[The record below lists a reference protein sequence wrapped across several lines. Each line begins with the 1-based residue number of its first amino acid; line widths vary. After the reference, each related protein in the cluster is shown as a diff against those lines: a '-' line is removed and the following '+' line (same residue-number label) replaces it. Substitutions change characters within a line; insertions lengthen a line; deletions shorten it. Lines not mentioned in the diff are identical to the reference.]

1 MKFVRIVSTKCIR
14 GAVALAFLAA
24 ASFAAT
30 PDNPK
35 HPFKVSGAFVEGCS
49 CQMVCSCNMGHMGHA
64 CQGVGAMIFQS
75 GSYMGT
81 DLSGAKM
88 AYAVSPGNWVRVYT
102 EAKSPAQEKAL
113 GAFISAAL
121 GAFGKIEEVKSAKIE
136 LTGADGKYTLQVDGG
151 KIMSLS
157 TEPVLGADGK
167 KPFTYHNTLMPLSP
181 TILQGRTLK
190 GSYNDGG
197 HTFTLADSNS
207 YFNPS
212 AMASGTL

>member
-1 MKFVRIVSTKCIR
+1 MKSAHRVLRKSLR
-14 GAVALAFLAA
+14 GAIALAFLAA
-24 ASFAAT
+24 AAFAAT

-35 HPFKVSGAFVEGCS
+35 HPYKISGTFVEGCS
-49 CQMVCSCNMGHMGHA
+49 CQIVCSCNMGHMSHA
-64 CQGVGAMIFQS
+64 CQGVGAMAFQT

-88 AYAVSPGNWVRVYT
+88 AYALSPGNWVRVYT

-121 GAFGKIEEVKSAKIE
+121 GPFGKVEEVKSAKID
-136 LTGADGKYTLQVDGG
+136 LKGADGKYALQVDGG

-181 TILQGRTLK
+181 TILQAKTIQ
-190 GSYNDGG
+190 GSFNDGG
-197 HTFTLADSNS
+197 HSFKLADSNS
-207 YFNPS
+207 DFNPS